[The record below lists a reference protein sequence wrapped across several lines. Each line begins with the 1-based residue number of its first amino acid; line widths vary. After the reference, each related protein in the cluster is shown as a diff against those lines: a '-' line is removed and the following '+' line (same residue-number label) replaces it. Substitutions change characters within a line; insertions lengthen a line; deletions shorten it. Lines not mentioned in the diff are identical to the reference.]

1 MGKTATAE
9 SETTDKGGTTV
20 LAKTR
25 HSLQLVA
32 YISAGSLVCVLGA
45 RPVSMPPSPTH
56 AGLGGVGAV
65 RQGPRYPVLRE
76 GEVLEG
82 YCYLD
87 VLASFLALG
96 WVQMKMLFLG
106 WELLEGNSGRSRGEV
121 SSILPSM
128 KKTPKF

>member
-1 MGKTATAE
+1 MQAW
-9 SETTDKGGTTV
+9 
-20 LAKTR
+20 
-25 HSLQLVA
+25 
-32 YISAGSLVCVLGA
+32 
-45 RPVSMPPSPTH
+45 
-56 AGLGGVGAV
+56 GGVGAV
-65 RQGPRYPVLRE
+65 RQGPRYPVLWE

-106 WELLEGNSGRSRGEV
+106 WELLEGNSGRSREV
-121 SSILPSM
+121 SSILSSM